1 MFSPEDVE
9 HSAGCQ
15 TSKNSSSKPQDLD
28 IRKIEHMVTLRQ
40 TYKKTSVRS
49 NHPNPIPVKVN
60 KPVNYQMKLL
70 AVPSF
75 IYIMLLGYN

>member
-28 IRKIEHMVTLRQ
+28 IRKIEHMVTITLLRQ
-40 TYKKTSVRS
+40 TYDVCQ
-49 NHPNPIPVKVN
+49 I
-60 KPVNYQMKLL
+60 
-70 AVPSF
+70 
-75 IYIMLLGYN
+75 